1 MVPAGH
7 PLSRLKKVEFAQTLA
22 WEQVSLPSTSAVQVL
37 LARAAA
43 VEGKMLAHRVLV
55 SNFDAALRVVRA
67 NLAISVVPREVAL
80 PFAQTA
86 PIRVVPLSDPWAR
99 RRFAICYRSAQM
111 LAPAAQLLVS
121 HLAGLGRQE

>member
-1 MVPAGH
+1 MPA
-7 PLSRLKKVEFAQTLA
+7 L
-22 WEQVSLPSTSAVQVL
+22 SAVQVL